1 MSRIDTLH
9 VCRENADGK
18 RDTPRTLLRPKFWFD
33 EGRQSQTIG
42 WLADWRLLDGE
53 THHEACAY
61 RSAVKTVASR
71 SMQSVLPHCG
81 ELLRNESLLITR

>member
-1 MSRIDTLH
+1 MVVLTNQLPHSGMIRAKDEPNRHLH

-18 RDTPRTLLRPKFWFD
+18 RDTPRILTAPTGGFD
-33 EGRQSQTIG
+33 ESRQSQTIG
-42 WLADWRLLDGE
+42 WLADWRLDGE

-71 SMQSVLPHCG
+71 ASNLF
-81 ELLRNESLLITR
+81 